1 MHIPSKPSRLL
12 AIAEALL
19 VNAIWASTFVLVKIG
34 LDNQLGPLTLAGLRY
49 FGGFAL
55 LLPLMLFN
63 KQAALPKAALVW
75 TRLILIGVSAYT
87 LANGALFWG
96 LQYIPATTGSLML
109 NFIPLVV
116 LLMGIFW
123 LREIP
128 TGIQIIGIIV
138 TLIGS
143 VLFFSPGLSAG
154 DPLGITVVGIGL
166 LGFGVF
172 GILGREVA
180 RDQLTDTLS
189 LTAIP
194 LAFGGGL
201 LLLIALPLEGVP
213 HPAPM
218 AWLVVAWLALINTA
232 FAYIFY
238 NHSLQSLTAFEANML
253 TSLAPVITAGLAFLF
268 LGETIDGVQ
277 MLGMI
282 VVLIGVVLSQWR
294 RN

>member
-1 MHIPSKPSRLL
+1 
-12 AIAEALL
+12 
-19 VNAIWASTFVLVKIG
+19 
-34 LDNQLGPLTLAGLRY
+34 
-49 FGGFAL
+49 
-55 LLPLMLFN
+55 
-63 KQAALPKAALVW
+63 
-75 TRLILIGVSAYT
+75 
-87 LANGALFWG
+87 